1 MPANE
6 KTSRIAKDSILTI
19 ALAGLLV
26 VAYLLILMY
35 TFNNL
40 TQVAEN
46 EILKSTSNASVSIAR
61 IIEVDNSQLGI
72 ISDELTE
79 KYKEL
84 NPNRNLD
91 METIKSEML
100 DFLKDNQPVD
110 SCLLSFYF
118 SDATYINSLG
128 ETGKID
134 DFDAFEKNFSNSK
147 IFSTNIQ
154 NQDYEN
160 CVHFYRQVK
169 NLNGNTIGYIISTY
183 KYDETLANCYDT
195 AEKVNGLHNVMFT
208 GNGSIVI
215 NTDSKG
221 SSFESVTNLYDYLSK
236 NDYNGHLPS
245 VKEPQGSTSINSF
258 YTDISK
264 NVIAIAPVSNIDN
277 LYIARIMPTSAMLAA
292 TGKLIVFMTLA
303 SFLFF
308 FILIVVGYRYY
319 KSLTETSNRIKNI
332 AYTDPLTGYA
342 NFAKF
347 KEDCED
353 ILTTE
358 TDKTF
363 YMVVAD
369 MVGFRYI
376 NDAFGYDTGDEI
388 LLKIAQEMDSLL
400 HDDEIFARISGD
412 KFVILTERSFAN
424 TEDERFV
431 YQLADRISSVGPL
444 AKSHIRIEVQIGTYK
459 ILPEDIKDLSV
470 NALYDR
476 ALVALYSI
484 GHTDSSAAEYDASIY
499 DEQIER
505 KDIESRMHQALK
517 DGEFRVYVQPK
528 YRTSNAKL
536 AAGEALIRWIDP
548 NKGIVP
554 PIKFIPLFEQ
564 NRFVHDVDLYVM
576 EVIARFQRM
585 RLNEGLPVVP
595 ISLNIS
601 PVEFTMPGFR
611 QSYISIK
618 DKYDIPDK
626 LIELEFTEGIFFDDE
641 ELFKDV
647 IREFHEHGFSCSMDD
662 FGSGYSSLNILKDLP
677 VDVLK
682 LDKLFFRESENTSR
696 DRSIIRSVVAMA
708 RSLNIKTVAEG
719 VETLDVVEF
728 LKLIGCTLIQGYIYS
743 KPLPLTEFEEKL
755 NTENIDTDDEFEFDF
770 DKFEV
775 VPLEMPLSSSFD
787 DSLRKTYAGI
797 IEINAGGNIYHM
809 YYPGERDI
817 QFDVIPE
824 RGFYTSFYE
833 DFIPKYVHPK
843 DVEKCK
849 KTLNVM
855 ALTNHFKTN
864 TDLNLEYRHMR
875 KNGSYSWMKL
885 HIIKANGG
893 REDSQIF
900 FGYFNIIDDYKEAEE
915 SLSAA
920 QSRFAAAYS
929 NINGVVFELNLET
942 GLIDILETHSSLLKA
957 VKDVREYNQLYMF
970 IYELLLHPDYKSLL
984 ETTCTLDKVRD
995 YFKKE
1000 NNPTSLKV
1008 EVQAKPSRKV
1018 SRYNFYSATYS
1029 LQADSNKIL
1038 LIVEDITE
1046 NKVKEGASD
1055 VRHCI
1060 TDVAFANTYDQIC
1073 CINLEKD
1080 VFTLAVYPQTGKRKA
1095 NVTEGKYS
1103 ISFEQRLKDLVK
1115 EEDVDTVAAI
1125 TSLEGLKNF
1134 YNDTSTSE
1142 FKFIYQERDNR
1153 ESEDYHWKESLL
1165 VSAPEIYGQD
1175 KQVYVFIREIDDIR
1189 ETEKSLNEYAHRLS
1203 YALAMFDYAYTVDC
1217 DTEKVDVI
1225 GGLHFDNE
1233 LFENNNISYNDI
1245 TTIVK
1250 NSVIHE
1256 DSQAAF
1262 RRLSYIDELMDHF
1275 ATHPAILTKLFKPQS
1290 TDSKG
1295 VEVTIIYGA
1304 RERKLTFFI
1313 RELKDQLID
1322 DVREN

>member
-6 KTSRIAKDSILTI
+6 KTSKLAKDSILTI
-19 ALAGLLV
+19 VLAGILV

-40 TQVAEN
+40 TQAAEN
-46 EILKSTSNASVSIAR
+46 EILKSTSNASISIAK
-61 IIEVDNSQLGI
+61 IINADNSQLGVI
-72 ISDELTE
+72 ADELTQ

-84 NPNRNLD
+84 NPNRALD
-91 METIKSEML
+91 LDAVKGEMM
-100 DFLKDNQPVD
+100 DFLKKSQPED
-110 SCLLSFYF
+110 SVQLGFYF
-118 SDATYINSLG
+118 SDSTYMTSLG
-128 ETGKID
+128 ETGEID
-134 DFDAFEKNFSNSK
+134 DYKAFEKNFSNSEM
-147 IFSTNIQ
+147 FSTDIQ
-154 NQDYEN
+154 NEKFEN
-160 CVHFYRQVK
+160 CVHFYREIK
-169 NLNGNTIGYIISTY
+169 NLNGISFGYIVSTY
-183 KYDETLANCYDT
+183 KYDETLSSCYDT
-195 AEKVNGLHNVMFT
+195 AEKINGLHNVMFT
-208 GNGSIVI
+208 GNGSIVL
-215 NTDSKG
+215 NTDVKG
-221 SSFESVTNLYDYLSK
+221 SDFESVSNLYDYLK
-236 NDYNGHLPS
+236 KKQYNGHLPS
-245 VKEPQGSTSINSF
+245 VDDPQGSASINSF
-258 YTDISK
+258 YTDVSK
-264 NVIAIAPVSNIDN
+264 NIIAIAPVSEIGN

-342 NFAKF
+342 NYAKF

-353 ILTTE
+353 ILSTE

-363 YMVVAD
+363 YMTCAD

-376 NDAFGYDTGDEI
+376 NDAFGYETGDEI

-400 HDDEIFARISGD
+400 RDDEIFARISGD
-412 KFVILTERSFAN
+412 KFVILTERNFAN
-424 TEDERFV
+424 TEDEPFV
-431 YQLADRISSVGPL
+431 YLLADRISSIGPL
-444 AKSHIRIEVQIGTYK
+444 AKSHIRIEVQMGIYR
-459 ILPEDIKDLSV
+459 ILPEDLENLSV

-476 ALVALYSI
+476 SLVALYSI

-618 DKYDIPDK
+618 DKYDIPDR

-809 YYPGERDI
+809 YYPGERDV

-849 KTLNVM
+849 KALNVM
-855 ALTNHFKTN
+855 ALTKHFKTN

-885 HIIKANGG
+885 HIIKATGG

-900 FGYFNIIDDYKEAEE
+900 FGYFNIIDDYKETEE
-915 SLSAA
+915 NLTAA

-929 NINGVVFELNLET
+929 NINGVVFELNLEN
-942 GLIDILETHSSLLKA
+942 GLIDILETHSSLLKS
-957 VKDVREYNQLYMF
+957 VKDVNDYNQLYGF
-970 IYELLLHPDYKSLL
+970 ICELLLHPDYKELV
-984 ETTCTLDKVRD
+984 ETKCRLDKVQE
-995 YFKKE
+995 YFNSE
-1000 NNPTSLKV
+1000 TNTGTLKI

-1029 LQADSNKIL
+1029 QQADKNKIL

-1046 NKVKEGASD
+1046 SKVLAGASNL
-1055 VRHCI
+1055 RHCI
-1060 TDVAFANTYDQIC
+1060 TDIAFANTFDSIC
-1073 CINLEKD
+1073 AINLEKD
-1080 VFTLAVYPQTGKRKA
+1080 IYTLAVYPSTGKRKA
-1095 NVTEGKYS
+1095 NVTEGRYS
-1103 ISFEQRLKDLVK
+1103 INFAQRLTDMVKD
-1115 EEDVDTVAAI
+1115 EDINTVSTI

-1134 YNDTSTSE
+1134 YEDTSTSE
-1142 FKFIYQERDNR
+1142 FRYIFQER
-1153 ESEDYHWKESLL
+1153 ESKDSDEYHWKEALL
-1165 VSAPEIYGQD
+1165 VSTPEEYGQD
-1175 KQVYVFIREIDDIR
+1175 KQVYIFTRNIDEIR

-1203 YALAMFDYAYTVDC
+1203 YALAMFDYAYTVD
-1217 DTEKVDVI
+1217 
-1225 GGLHFDNE
+1225 
-1233 LFENNNISYNDI
+1233 
-1245 TTIVK
+1245 
-1250 NSVIHE
+1250 
-1256 DSQAAF
+1256 
-1262 RRLSYIDELMDHF
+1262 
-1275 ATHPAILTKLFKPQS
+1275 
-1290 TDSKG
+1290 
-1295 VEVTIIYGA
+1295 
-1304 RERKLTFFI
+1304 
-1313 RELKDQLID
+1313 
-1322 DVREN
+1322 

>member
-1 MPANE
+1 MPVHE
-6 KTSRIAKDSILTI
+6 KASKIAKDSILTI
-19 ALAGLLV
+19 SLAGLLV

-35 TFNNL
+35 TYNSL
-40 TQVAEN
+40 TQAAEN

-61 IIEVDNSQLGI
+61 IIDVDHSQVEMLAG
-72 ISDELTE
+72 ELTA
-79 KYKEL
+79 KYDEL
-84 NPNRNLD
+84 NPNRALD
-91 METIKSEML
+91 IETIKGEMM
-100 DFLKDNQPVD
+100 DFLKENKPVD
-110 SCLLSFYF
+110 SLLTSFFF
-118 SDATYINSLG
+118 SDATFVNSLG
-128 ETGKID
+128 ETGEIK
-134 DFDAFEKNFSNSK
+134 DFDNFTKKFSNSQ
-147 IFSTNIQ
+147 IFVTDIDNQ
-154 NQDYEN
+154 NYEN
-160 CVHFYRQVK
+160 CVHFYSQVK
-169 NLNGNTIGYIISTY
+169 NLNGSTIGYLTTTY
-183 KYDETLANCYDT
+183 KFDDVLSNCYDVT
-195 AEKVNGLHNVMFT
+195 EKVNGLHNVMFT
-208 GNGSIVI
+208 SNGSVII

-221 SSFESVTNLYDYLSK
+221 SSFESVTNLYEYLKK
-236 NDYNGHLPS
+236 NKYNGHLPS
-245 VKEPQGSTSINSF
+245 AEEPQSSTSINTF
-258 YTDISK
+258 YTDVSK
-264 NVIAIAPVSNIDN
+264 NIIAIAPIPDMQG
-277 LYIARIMPTSAMLAA
+277 LYIGRIMPTSAMFAT

-308 FILIVVGYRYY
+308 FVLIVIGYRYY

-363 YMVVAD
+363 FMTCCD

-388 LLKIAQEMDSLL
+388 LLQIAQEMDSLL
-400 HDDEIFARISGD
+400 NDDEIFARISGD
-412 KFVILTERSFAN
+412 KFVILTERNFAN
-424 TEDERFV
+424 TEDDMFV
-431 YQLADRISSVGPL
+431 YQLADRISSIGPL
-444 AKSHIRIEVQIGTYK
+444 AKNHIRIEVQMGIYK
-459 ILPEDIKDLSV
+459 ILPEDLEDLSI

-476 ALVALYSI
+476 SLVALYSI
-484 GHTDSSAAEYDASIY
+484 GHTDSSAAEYDAAIY
-499 DEQIER
+499 DEQVER

-618 DKYDIPDK
+618 DKYDIPDR

-775 VPLEMPLSSSFD
+775 VPLDMPLSSSID

-797 IEINAGGNIYHM
+797 VEINAGGNIYHM
-809 YYPGERDI
+809 YYPGERDV
-817 QFDVIPE
+817 QFEPIPE

-833 DFIPKYVHPK
+833 DLIPKYVHPK
-843 DVEKCK
+843 DIEKVK
-849 KTLNVM
+849 KALNVM
-855 ALTNHFKTN
+855 ALTKHFKSN
-864 TDLNLEYRHMR
+864 SDLNIEYRHMR
-875 KNGSYSWMKL
+875 KDGNYSWMKF
-885 HIIKANGG
+885 HIIKATGG
-893 REDSQIF
+893 REDSQIY
-900 FGYFNIIDDYKEAEE
+900 FGYFNIIDDYKETEE
-915 SLSAA
+915 SLAAA
-920 QSRFAAAYS
+920 QNRFAAAYS
-929 NINGVVFELNLET
+929 DINGVVFELDAES
-942 GLIDILETHSSLLKA
+942 GRVDILETHSSLLSS
-957 VKDVREYNQLYMF
+957 VKDVHDYTQLFGF
-970 IYELLLHPDYKSLL
+970 ICEFLLHPDYKMIV
-984 ETTCTLDKVRD
+984 ENNCTLDRVKE
-995 YFKKE
+995 YFHKE
-1000 NNPTSLKV
+1000 TNPTSFKI

-1029 LQADSNKIL
+1029 IQADSNKIL
-1038 LIVEDITE
+1038 LIVEDVTE
-1046 NKVKEGASD
+1046 EKIKEGSSI
-1055 VRHCI
+1055 VRHYA
-1060 TDVAFANTYDQIC
+1060 TDVAFANTYDRISV
-1073 CINLEKD
+1073 INLDKD
-1080 VFTLAVYPQTGKRKA
+1080 VFTLATYPPNGKRKA
-1095 NVTEGKYS
+1095 NVSEGKYS
-1103 ISFEQRLKDLVK
+1103 VHFDQKLSEMIK
-1115 EEDVDTVAAI
+1115 EEDLNTVSTL

-1134 YNDTSTSE
+1134 YNDTSTNE
-1142 FKFIYQERDNR
+1142 FKFIFQERVSPDSD
-1153 ESEDYHWKESLL
+1153 EYHWKESLL
-1165 VSAPEIYGQD
+1165 VSTPAAYGQD
-1175 KQVYVFIREIDDIR
+1175 RQVYIFLKDIDDIR
-1189 ETEKSLNEYAHRLS
+1189 ETEKNLNEYAHRLS
-1203 YALAMFDYAYTVDC
+1203 YSLAMFDYAYTVNC
-1217 DTEKVDVI
+1217 DTEAVDII
-1225 GGLHFDNE
+1225 GGLHFENE
-1233 LFENNNISYNDI
+1233 LFENDNLTYNDI

-1250 NSVIHE
+1250 NTVIAE

-1275 ATHPAILTKLFKPQS
+1275 SNHPAILTRIFRAQDPDKRF
-1290 TDSKG
+1290 
-1295 VEVTIIYGA
+1295 VEVTIIYGS
-1304 RERKLTFFI
+1304 REHSLTFFI
-1313 RELKDQLID
+1313 RELNKNLID
-1322 DVREN
+1322 EVNEA

>member
-1 MPANE
+1 MPTNE
-6 KTSRIAKDSILTI
+6 KNSRFAKDSILTI
-19 ALAGLLV
+19 VLAGILV

-40 TQVAEN
+40 TQAAEN
-46 EILKSTSNASVSIAR
+46 EILKSTSNASISIAK
-61 IIEVDNSQLGI
+61 IINVDNSQLGI
-72 ISDELTE
+72 LADELTE
-79 KYKEL
+79 KYKTL
-84 NPNRNLD
+84 NPNRALD
-91 METIKSEML
+91 LDTVKGEMA
-100 DFLKDNQPVD
+100 DFLRKNKPADSVELSFFFVD
-110 SCLLSFYF
+110 STSL
-118 SDATYINSLG
+118 NSLG
-128 ETGKID
+128 ETGTID
-134 DFDAFEKNFSNSK
+134 NFKAFEKNFSNSK
-147 IFSTNIQ
+147 IFSTDIQ
-154 NQDYEN
+154 NPKYEN
-160 CVHFYRQVK
+160 CVHFYREIK
-169 NLNGNTIGYIISTY
+169 NTNGLSFGYIVSTY
-183 KYDETLANCYDT
+183 KYDETLSNCYDT
-195 AEKVNGLHNVMFT
+195 AEKINGLHNVMFT
-208 GNGSIVI
+208 GNGSII
-215 NTDSKG
+215 LNTETKG
-221 SSFESVTNLYDYLSK
+221 SDFESVNNLYDYLK
-236 NDYNGHLPS
+236 QKKYNGHLPS
-245 VKEPQGSTSINSF
+245 IDAPQSSTSINSF
-258 YTDISK
+258 YTDVSK
-264 NVIAIAPVSNIDN
+264 NVIAISPVSGIDN
-277 LYIARIMPTSAMLAA
+277 LYIARIMPTSAMLAE
-292 TGKLIVFMTLA
+292 TGRLIVFMTLA

-353 ILTTE
+353 ILETE

-363 YMVVAD
+363 YLTCAD

-376 NDAFGYDTGDEI
+376 NDAFGYETGDEI

-412 KFVILTERSFAN
+412 KFVILSERNFAN
-424 TEDERFV
+424 TDDERFV
-431 YQLADRISSVGPL
+431 YQLADRISSIGPL
-444 AKSHIRIEVQIGTYK
+444 AKSHIRIEVQMGIYK
-459 ILPEDIKDLSV
+459 ILPEDIGNLSV

-476 ALVALYSI
+476 SLVALYSI
-484 GHTDSSAAEYDASIY
+484 GHTDSSAAEYDAAIY

-611 QSYISIK
+611 QSYINIK
-618 DKYDIPDK
+618 DKYDIPDR

-809 YYPGERDI
+809 YYPGERDV
-817 QFDVIPE
+817 QFEVIPE
-824 RGFYTSFYE
+824 RGFYTTFYE

-843 DVEKCK
+843 DVEKAK
-849 KTLNVM
+849 KALNVM

-864 TDLNLEYRHMR
+864 SDLNLEYRHMR
-875 KNGSYSWMKL
+875 KSGSYSWMKL
-885 HIIKANGG
+885 HIIKASGG
-893 REDSQIF
+893 RDDSQIF
-900 FGYFNIIDDYKEAEE
+900 FGYFNIIDDYKETEE
-915 SLSAA
+915 NLAAA
-920 QSRFAAAYS
+920 QSRFSAAYS
-929 NINGVVFELNLET
+929 NINGVVFELDATT
-942 GLIDILETHSSLLKA
+942 GTVDILETHSSLLKS
-957 VKDVREYNQLYMF
+957 VKDVHDYNQLFTF
-970 IYELLLHPDYKSLL
+970 ICELLLHPDYKELIESK
-984 ETTCTLDKVRD
+984 CTLARVQE
-995 YFKKE
+995 YFRNE
-1000 NNPTSLKV
+1000 NNSLFPLKV
-1008 EVQAKPSRKV
+1008 EVQAKPSRKA
-1018 SRYNFYSATYS
+1018 SRYNYYSATYS
-1029 LQADSNKIL
+1029 LQADNNKIL

-1046 NKVKEGASD
+1046 SKVLEGASKL
-1055 VRHCI
+1055 RHCI
-1060 TDVAFANTYDQIC
+1060 TDVAFANTFDSISV
-1073 CINLEKD
+1073 INLEKD
-1080 VFTLAVYPQTGKRKA
+1080 IFTLAVYPPTGKRKA

-1103 ISFEQRLKDLVK
+1103 INFEQRLAKKIK
-1115 EEDVDTVAAI
+1115 EEDVNTIAAI
-1125 TSLEGLKNF
+1125 TSLDGLKNF
-1134 YNDTSTSE
+1134 YNDTSTNE
-1142 FKFIYQERDNR
+1142 FKFIYQERDDLDSD
-1153 ESEDYHWKESLL
+1153 EYHWKESLL
-1165 VSAPEIYGQD
+1165 VSAPDEYGQD
-1175 KQVYVFIREIDDIR
+1175 KQVYIFTKNIDDIR

-1203 YALAMFDYAYTVDC
+1203 YALAMFDYAYTVDY
-1217 DTEKVDVI
+1217 DTEKVDII
-1225 GGLHFDNE
+1225 GGLHFDSE
-1233 LFENNNISYNDI
+1233 LFESNEISYNDI

-1250 NSVIHE
+1250 NNVIHE
-1256 DSQAAF
+1256 ESQASF

-1275 ATHPAILTKLFKPQS
+1275 ATHPAILTKLFKAQNP
-1290 TDSKG
+1290 DKKY

-1304 RERKLTFFI
+1304 REHSLTFFV
-1313 RELKDQLID
+1313 RELNTLAAD
-1322 DVREN
+1322 ETT

>member
-1 MPANE
+1 MPTNE
-6 KTSRIAKDSILTI
+6 KNSRFAKDSILTI
-19 ALAGLLV
+19 VLAGVLV

-40 TQVAEN
+40 TQTAEN
-46 EILKSTSNASVSIAR
+46 EILKSTSNASLSIAK
-61 IIEVDNSQLGI
+61 IINVDNSQLGMLA
-72 ISDELTE
+72 DELNE

-84 NPNRNLD
+84 NPNRAMDLD
-91 METIKSEML
+91 TIKGEMA
-100 DFLKDNQPVD
+100 DFLKNNKPAD
-110 SCLLSFYF
+110 SVQLSFYF
-118 SDATYINSLG
+118 VDSTFMNSLG

-134 DFDAFEKNFSNSK
+134 DFKAFEKNFSNSK
-147 IFSTNIQ
+147 IFSTDIQ
-154 NQDYEN
+154 NDKFEN
-160 CVHFYRQVK
+160 CVHFYREIK
-169 NLNGNTIGYIISTY
+169 NINGNSFGYIVSTY
-183 KYDETLANCYDT
+183 KYDETLSNCYDT
-195 AEKVNGLHNVMFT
+195 AEKINGLHNVMFT
-208 GNGSIVI
+208 GNGSIVL
-215 NTDSKG
+215 NTDVKG
-221 SSFESVTNLYDYLSK
+221 SDFESVDNLYDYLK
-236 NDYNGHLPS
+236 KKQYNGHLPS
-245 VKEPQGSTSINSF
+245 VNEPQSTTSINSF
-258 YTDISK
+258 YTDVSK
-264 NVIAIAPVSNIDN
+264 NVIAISPVSEIDN
-277 LYIARIMPTSAMLAA
+277 LYIARIMPTSAMLAE
-292 TGKLIVFMTLA
+292 TGRLIVFMTLA

-353 ILTTE
+353 ILETE
-358 TDKTF
+358 TGKTF
-363 YMVVAD
+363 YLTCAD

-376 NDAFGYDTGDEI
+376 NDAFGYETGDEI

-412 KFVILTERSFAN
+412 KFVILSERNFAN
-424 TEDERFV
+424 TEEERFV
-431 YQLADRISSVGPL
+431 YQLADRISSIGPL
-444 AKSHIRIEVQIGTYK
+444 AKSHIRIEVQMGIYK
-459 ILPEDIKDLSV
+459 ILPEDIGTLSV

-476 ALVALYSI
+476 SLVALYSI
-484 GHTDSSAAEYDASIY
+484 GHTDSSAVEYDAAIY

-611 QSYISIK
+611 QSYIKIK
-618 DKYDIPDK
+618 DKYDIPDR

-775 VPLEMPLSSSFD
+775 VPLEMPLSSSID

-809 YYPGERDI
+809 YYPGERDV
-817 QFDVIPE
+817 QFEVIPE
-824 RGFYTSFYE
+824 RGFYTTFYE

-843 DVEKCK
+843 DVEKAK
-849 KTLNVM
+849 KALNVM

-864 TDLNLEYRHMR
+864 SDLNLEYRHMR
-875 KNGSYSWMKL
+875 KSGSYSWMKL
-885 HIIKANGG
+885 HIIKASGG
-893 REDSQIF
+893 RDDSQIF
-900 FGYFNIIDDYKEAEE
+900 FGYFNIIDDYKETEE
-915 SLSAA
+915 NLAAA
-920 QSRFAAAYS
+920 QSRFSAAYS
-929 NINGVVFELNLET
+929 NINGVVFELDVTT
-942 GLIDILETHSSLLKA
+942 GTVDILESHSSLLKS
-957 VKDVREYNQLYMF
+957 VKDVHDYTQLYTF
-970 IYELLLHPDYKSLL
+970 IYELLLHPDYKELIESK
-984 ETTCTLDKVRD
+984 CTLAHVQE
-995 YFKKE
+995 YFRNE
-1000 NNPTSLKV
+1000 NNLLFPLKV
-1008 EVQAKPSRKV
+1008 EVQAKPSRKA
-1018 SRYNFYSATYS
+1018 SRYNYYSATYS
-1029 LQADSNKIL
+1029 LQADNNKIL

-1046 NKVKEGASD
+1046 NKVLEGASQL
-1055 VRHCI
+1055 RHCI
-1060 TDVAFANTYDQIC
+1060 TDVAFANTFDSISVV
-1073 CINLEKD
+1073 NLEKD
-1080 VFTLAVYPQTGKRKA
+1080 IYTLAVYPPTGKRKA

-1103 ISFEQRLKDLVK
+1103 INFEQRLAKKIK
-1115 EEDVDTVAAI
+1115 EEDVNTVATI
-1125 TSLEGLKNF
+1125 TSLDGLKNF
-1134 YNDTSTSE
+1134 YNDTSTNE
-1142 FKFIYQERDNR
+1142 FKFIYQERDDLSSD
-1153 ESEDYHWKESLL
+1153 EYHWKEALL
-1165 VSAPEIYGQD
+1165 VSAPDEYGQD
-1175 KQVYVFIREIDDIR
+1175 KQVYVFTKNIDDVR

-1217 DTEKVDVI
+1217 ETEKVDII
-1225 GGLHFDNE
+1225 GGLHFDSE
-1233 LFENNNISYNDI
+1233 LFESSEVNYSDI

-1250 NSVIHE
+1250 NNIIHE
-1256 DSQAAF
+1256 ESQAAF

-1275 ATHPAILTKLFKPQS
+1275 ATHPAILTKLFKAQNPE
-1290 TDSKG
+1290 KKY

-1304 RERKLTFFI
+1304 RDHSLTFFI
-1313 RELKDQLID
+1313 RELSTTTYD
-1322 DVREN
+1322 E